1 MSLLDDCINKYVEYK
16 CSKAG
21 SGDPITKRWLDPDY
35 GTPDIYYVMDEIKG
49 RQVLHRLDKSTGDTL
64 YTGTFRVLFKREDMG
79 DFCLIMRRIRN
90 QWRVRGEHED
100 SYELERGVY
109 IVARYNPGIQGRIY
123 LKGLQGPALERVVA
137 KYEGRRRKKLP
148 AVVPFEE

>member
-64 YTGTFRVLFKREDMG
+64 YTGTFRVLFKTEDMG

-109 IVARYNPGIQGRIY
+109 IVARYKPGIQGRIY

>member
-64 YTGTFRVLFKREDMG
+64 YTGTFRVLFKTEDMG